1 MSMSELLREQRE
13 QRKRGGPIKD
23 TPNRSTSQGQCQLK
37 ELESKWPGISPE
49 HQALSEQKTKPSPH
63 PRSCIF
69 HQPKILNPLRNK
81 YQLLKLLIRHCVIGK
96 DTHE

>member
-1 MSMSELLREQRE
+1 MVQSKRVESM
-13 QRKRGGPIKD
+13 KD
-23 TPNRSTSQGQCQLK
+23 AHIRSTSQGQCQLK

-69 HQPKILNPLRNK
+69 HQPKILNPFRNK
-81 YQLLKLLIRHCVIGK
+81 YQLLKLLIRRCVIGK